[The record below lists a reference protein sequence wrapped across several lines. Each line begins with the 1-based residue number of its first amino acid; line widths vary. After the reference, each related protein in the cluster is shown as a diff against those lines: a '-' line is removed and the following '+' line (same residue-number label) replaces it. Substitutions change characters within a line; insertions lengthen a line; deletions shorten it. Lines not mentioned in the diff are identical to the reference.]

1 MEDWQQR
8 PSYPHKTEFK
18 TQMKSYKLIHQL
30 LNLVEE
36 FERDSNG
43 RELCLSDFSGFLIN
57 HLEHSDNSLGSSDI
71 RFGELEEESQEL
83 AYQIDNAIGRLF
95 VYMSRYAKSYIK
107 KTLEDTPLQSPEDF
121 TALAILLTHESLT
134 KGELISRNIQEKTS
148 GTEVIR
154 RLLAAGLVKQW
165 DDLTDKRSKRI
176 SITDNGKGLLHR
188 VFADMNYV
196 GKMVTGNLSYSEK
209 LKLQYLLQKLETFH
223 FQLHEDKLIN
233 TKEDIRS
240 MALQNI

>member
-1 MEDWQQR
+1 
-8 PSYPHKTEFK
+8 
-18 TQMKSYKLIHQL
+18 MKSYKLVHQL

-36 FERDSNG
+36 FEQEYTG
-43 RELCLSDFSGFLIN
+43 GELCLSDFSGFLIN
-57 HLEHSDNSLGSSDI
+57 KLEHSDSYKTSLDV
-71 RFGELEEESQEL
+71 RFGKMEEETQEL

-107 KTLEDTPLQSPEDF
+107 KTLEGTPLQSPEDF
-121 TALAILLTHESLT
+121 TALAILLTHESLS

-165 DDLTDKRSKRI
+165 DDQTDKRSKRI
-176 SITDNGKGLLHR
+176 SITDTGRDLLHQ
-188 VFADMNYV
+188 VFDDMNYV

-209 LKLQYLLQKLETFH
+209 LKLQYLLNKLETFH
-223 FQLHEDKLIN
+223 FQLHEEKLIT

-240 MALQNI
+240 MALNSK

>member
-1 MEDWQQR
+1 
-8 PSYPHKTEFK
+8 
-18 TQMKSYKLIHQL
+18 MKSYKLVHQL

-36 FERDSNG
+36 FEQDSNG

-71 RFGELEEESQEL
+71 RFGEMEEETQEL

-107 KTLEDTPLQSPEDF
+107 KTLEGTPLQSPEDF

-165 DDLTDKRSKRI
+165 DDQTDKRSKRI
-176 SITDNGKGLLHR
+176 SITASGKGLLHR

-223 FQLHEDKLIN
+223 FHLHEDKLIN

-240 MALQNI
+240 MALQNT

>member
-1 MEDWQQR
+1 
-8 PSYPHKTEFK
+8 
-18 TQMKSYKLIHQL
+18 MKSYKFVHQL
-30 LNLVEE
+30 LNIVEE
-36 FERDSNG
+36 FERDSKG
-43 RELCLSDFSGFLIN
+43 RELCLRDFSGFLIN
-57 HLEHSDNSLGSSDI
+57 QLERSDNSIASSDI
-71 RFGELEEESQEL
+71 RFGEMEEEMQEL
-83 AYQIDNAIGRLF
+83 AFQIDNSIGRLL

-121 TALAILLTHESLT
+121 TALAILLTHESLS

-165 DDLTDKRSKRI
+165 DDQTDKRSKRI
-176 SITDNGKGLLHR
+176 SITDSGKGLLHR

-223 FQLHEDKLIN
+223 FQLHEEKLIT
-233 TKEDIRS
+233 TKEDIRV
-240 MALQNI
+240 MVVNGV

>member
-1 MEDWQQR
+1 
-8 PSYPHKTEFK
+8 
-18 TQMKSYKLIHQL
+18 MKSYKLGHQL
-30 LNLVEE
+30 LSLLEQ
-36 FERDSNG
+36 FETESNG
-43 RELCLSDFSGFLIN
+43 RELLLNDFTGFLVN
-57 HLEHSDNSLGSSDI
+57 HLEHSEVSLSSSDV
-71 RFGELEEESQEL
+71 RFGKMEAETQEL

-107 KTLEDTPLQSPEDF
+107 KTLEGTPLQSPEDF
-121 TALAILLTHESLT
+121 TALAILLTHESLS

-165 DDLTDKRSKRI
+165 DDQTDKRSRRI
-176 SITDNGKGLLHR
+176 SITESGKQLLHR
-188 VFADMNYV
+188 VFDDMNYV

-209 LKLQYLLQKLETFH
+209 LKLNYLLQKLETFH
-223 FQLHEDKLIN
+223 FQLHEDKVIN

-240 MALQNI
+240 MALNRK

>member
-1 MEDWQQR
+1 
-8 PSYPHKTEFK
+8 
-18 TQMKSYKLIHQL
+18 MKSYKLVHQL

-36 FERDSNG
+36 FELESPG
-43 RELCLSDFSGFLIN
+43 RELCLNDFSGFLIN
-57 HLEHSDNSLGSSDI
+57 HLEHSNTSTTTLDA
-71 RFGELEEESQEL
+71 RFGKKETESQEL

-107 KTLEDTPLQSPEDF
+107 KTLEGTPLQSPEDF
-121 TALAILLTHESLT
+121 TCLAILLTHESLT

-154 RLLAAGLVKQW
+154 RLLAAGLVRQW
-165 DDLTDKRSKRI
+165 DDQADKRSRRI
-176 SITDNGKGLLHR
+176 SITESGKELLHR
-188 VFADMNYV
+188 VFDDMNYV
-196 GKMVTGNLSYSEK
+196 GKMVTGNLSFSEK

-223 FQLHEDKLIN
+223 FQLHEDKAIN

-240 MALQNI
+240 MALNSKY

>member
-1 MEDWQQR
+1 
-8 PSYPHKTEFK
+8 
-18 TQMKSYKLIHQL
+18 MKSYKLGHQL
-30 LNLVEE
+30 LSLLEQ
-36 FERDSNG
+36 FETESNG
-43 RELCLSDFSGFLIN
+43 RELLLNDFTGFLVN
-57 HLEHSDNSLGSSDI
+57 HLEHSEVSLSSSDV
-71 RFGELEEESQEL
+71 RFGKREAETQEL

-107 KTLEDTPLQSPEDF
+107 KTLEGTPLQSPEDF

-165 DDLTDKRSKRI
+165 DDQTDKRSRRI
-176 SITDNGKGLLHR
+176 SITESGKQLLHR
-188 VFADMNYV
+188 VFDDMNYV

-209 LKLQYLLQKLETFH
+209 LNLQYLLQKLETFH
-223 FQLHEDKLIN
+223 FQLHEDKVIN

-240 MALQNI
+240 IALNSK

>member
-1 MEDWQQR
+1 
-8 PSYPHKTEFK
+8 
-18 TQMKSYKLIHQL
+18 MKNYKLIHQL
-30 LNLVEE
+30 ISLVEE
-36 FERDSNG
+36 FENESTG

-57 HLEHSDNSLGSSDI
+57 RMEHSEESMTSLDV
-71 RFGELEEESQEL
+71 RFGKMEEKSQEL

-107 KTLEDTPLQSPEDF
+107 KALEGTPLQSPEDF
-121 TALAILLTHESLT
+121 SCLAILLTHESLT

-165 DDLTDKRSKRI
+165 DDLADKRSRRI
-176 SITDNGKGLLHR
+176 SITDSGKELLHQ
-188 VFADMNYV
+188 VFDDMNYV

-209 LKLQYLLQKLETFH
+209 LNLQYLLQKLETFH
-223 FQLHEDKLIN
+223 FQLHEDKVIN
-233 TKEDIRS
+233 SKEDIRS
-240 MALQNI
+240 MALNG

>member
-1 MEDWQQR
+1 VEDWQ
-8 PSYPHKTEFK
+8 PSPYYLYKIEFI

-30 LNLVEE
+30 LSLVEE
-36 FERDSNG
+36 FEQENTD

-57 HLEHSDNSLGSSDI
+57 NLEHSDKSMTSLDI
-71 RFGELEEESQEL
+71 RFGKMEEETQQL

-107 KTLEDTPLQSPEDF
+107 KTLEGTPLQSPEDF
-121 TALAILLTHESLT
+121 SCLAILLTHESLT

-165 DDLTDKRSKRI
+165 DDQTDKRSRRL
-176 SITDNGKGLLHR
+176 SITDDGKKLLHR
-188 VFADMNYV
+188 VFDDMNYV

-209 LKLQYLLQKLETFH
+209 LNLHYLLQKLEAFH
-223 FQLHEDKLIN
+223 FQLHEDKVIN

-240 MALQNI
+240 IALKA

>member
-1 MEDWQQR
+1 
-8 PSYPHKTEFK
+8 
-18 TQMKSYKLIHQL
+18 MKSYKLVHQL
-30 LNLVEE
+30 LNLVED
-36 FERDSNG
+36 FEQESTG

-57 HLEHSDNSLGSSDI
+57 KLEHSDTSLTSLDA
-71 RFGELEEESQEL
+71 RFGKREAETQEL

-107 KTLEDTPLQSPEDF
+107 KTLEGTPLQSPEDF

-134 KGELISRNIQEKTS
+134 KGELIGRNIQEKTS

-165 DDLTDKRSKRI
+165 DDQTDKRSRRI
-176 SITDNGKGLLHR
+176 SITESGKQLLHR
-188 VFADMNYV
+188 VFDDMNYV

-209 LKLQYLLQKLETFH
+209 LNLQYLLQKLEKFH
-223 FQLHEDKLIN
+223 FQLHEDKVIN

-240 MALQNI
+240 IALSSK

>member
-1 MEDWQQR
+1 
-8 PSYPHKTEFK
+8 
-18 TQMKSYKLIHQL
+18 MKSYKLVHQL

-57 HLEHSDNSLGSSDI
+57 QLEHSDNFLGKSDI
-71 RFGELEEESQEL
+71 RFGEMEEKTQEL

-121 TALAILLTHESLT
+121 TALAILLTHESLS

-165 DDLTDKRSKRI
+165 DDQTDKRSKRI
-176 SITDNGKGLLHR
+176 SITESGKGLLHR
-188 VFADMNYV
+188 VFDDMNYV

-223 FQLHEDKLIN
+223 FQLHEDKVIN

-240 MALQNI
+240 VALNSKY

>member
-1 MEDWQQR
+1 
-8 PSYPHKTEFK
+8 
-18 TQMKSYKLIHQL
+18 MKSYKLVHQL

-36 FERDSNG
+36 FERENTG
-43 RELCLSDFSGFLIN
+43 GELCMSDFSGFLLN
-57 HLEHSDNSLGSSDI
+57 KLEHSDKCMTSSDV
-71 RFGELEEESQEL
+71 RFGKMEEETQEL

-107 KTLEDTPLQSPEDF
+107 KTLEGTPLQSPEDF
-121 TALAILLTHESLT
+121 TALAILLTHESLS

-165 DDLTDKRSKRI
+165 DDPTDKRSKRI
-176 SITDNGKGLLHR
+176 SITDSGKGLLHR

-223 FQLHEDKLIN
+223 FQLHEEKAIN

-240 MALQNI
+240 MALNSKY